1 MDDQQKISAR
11 PKRIWQIVLVCS
23 LALNFAVAGVV
34 VGSFASGRLGEG
46 PPRSFDLGLGPIS
59 RALAPQERREVGRS
73 LRRDSVMRDF
83 DLRGRVSGMVR
94 ALKADP
100 FEPESLRA
108 YLTEQNAQMAAVTS
122 KAQDALLVTI
132 GQMTP
137 ERRAEFADQL
147 LQELSKVRSR
157 PPNPSRG

>member
-1 MDDQQKISAR
+1 MDDQQKIRAR
-11 PKRIWQIVLVCS
+11 PRRIWQIVLVCS
-23 LALNFAVAGVV
+23 LALNLAVAGVV

-100 FEPESLRA
+100 FEPERLRA
-108 YLTEQNAQMAAVTS
+108 YLT
-122 KAQDALLVTI
+122 
-132 GQMTP
+132 
-137 ERRAEFADQL
+137 
-147 LQELSKVRSR
+147 
-157 PPNPSRG
+157 

>member
-1 MDDQQKISAR
+1 
-11 PKRIWQIVLVCS
+11 
-23 LALNFAVAGVV
+23 
-34 VGSFASGRLGEG
+34 
-46 PPRSFDLGLGPIS
+46 
-59 RALAPQERREVGRS
+59 
-73 LRRDSVMRDF
+73 
-83 DLRGRVSGMVR
+83 MVR